1 MHGDMI
7 DAREL
12 CKRVVKYVLEGLVVA
27 MAALVLPKQKPDMEA
42 ALALGLVAAA
52 TMCVVEVFSPNNVM
66 ANAVRSGA
74 GMGVGFGLVGFPGG
88 L

>member
-27 MAALVLPKQKPDMEA
+27 MAALVLPKQKPDMDA
-42 ALALGLVAAA
+42 AICLGLVSASVVA
-52 TMCVVEVFSPNNVM
+52 THDLFAPNAIM
-66 ANAVRSGA
+66 ANSARQGA
-74 GMGVGFGLVGFPGG
+74 GFLMGANLVGFN